1 MIIVFCTGTCCVFGR
16 VVFLFFFLLV
26 IDLICLYV
34 PDICFILS
42 LSLSLCLTHPTE
54 SWYHFNDSTV
64 TETTPENVSN
74 SHAYILFY
82 VQRNINSKYSNN
94 DATCTTTSSS
104 SRSSTIQQ
112 SLSPSP
118 SPSSLALRTAT
129 GRLIRTQRQ
138 SPTPFRAKRRSETIT
153 PT

>member
-1 MIIVFCTGTCCVFGR
+1 MCQIFA
-16 VVFLFFFLLV
+16 LSS
-26 IDLICLYV
+26 
-34 PDICFILS
+34 LS
-42 LSLSLCLTHPTE
+42 LSLSHPPHRVM
-54 SWYHFNDSTV
+54 YHFNDSTV

-104 SRSSTIQQ
+104 SRSRSSTIQQ